1 MAITRGQGYDRF
13 TRFPV
18 SGHRLGLLYIMVS
31 IPTSGEKAGN
41 ELKLQPLILPSIGH
55 AGDRGDAQL

>member
-1 MAITRGQGYDRF
+1 MEDWGRKSVTYILSEQPEDKANGCF

-31 IPTSGEKAGN
+31 IYMCCE
-41 ELKLQPLILPSIGH
+41 
-55 AGDRGDAQL
+55 